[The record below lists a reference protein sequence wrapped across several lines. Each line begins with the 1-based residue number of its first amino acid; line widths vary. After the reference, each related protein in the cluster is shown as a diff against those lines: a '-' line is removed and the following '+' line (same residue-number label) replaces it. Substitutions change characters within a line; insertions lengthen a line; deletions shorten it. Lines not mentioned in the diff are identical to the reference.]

1 MSSMGIFLL
10 VLGIVAY
17 VFIGLCWAAAYDQE
31 ASVLTDDHLFLIG
44 AFWPMVLIWMIFY
57 SILCTINKW
66 YRWAT
71 KR

>member
-31 ASVLTDDHLFLIG
+31 SSVLADDNLFLIG
-44 AFWPMVLIWMIFY
+44 AFWPMVLIWIIFY